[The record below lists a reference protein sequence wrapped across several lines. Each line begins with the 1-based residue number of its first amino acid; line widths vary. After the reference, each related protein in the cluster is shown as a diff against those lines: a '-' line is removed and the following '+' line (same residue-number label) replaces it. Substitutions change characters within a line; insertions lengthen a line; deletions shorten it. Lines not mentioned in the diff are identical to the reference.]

1 MGCWAAPW
9 GRCLRHAVG
18 ARTCMFG
25 RRARACCSCASA
37 ARLLARAH
45 VCARRL
51 TRALPQVCAPGW
63 QRGPRAAHDLH
74 LPVQQARQQGV
85 RQAVA
90 VWHGSGLRVAPCRLR
105 TRRCGCT
112 SQSSPPPPP
121 HTHTLLHTRTR
132 ARAQIYIFLAS
143 TRSGGLGLNLQTADT
158 VILYDSDWNPQWC
171 AAAVAVVWL
180 LLLLLLVVVE
190 RMLPGF
196 AVCRPAVCRQRA
208 SHARRLAAQ
217 HRPRRVRT
225 HVPVLPPPPPAG
237 RRLCAAALPRAG
249 TCRPWR
255 ACTASARPSPC
266 TSTAS

>member
-1 MGCWAAPW
+1 MRWA
-9 GRCLRHAVG
+9 
-18 ARTCMFG
+18 
-25 RRARACCSCASA
+25 RARACLAGAHVPA
-37 ARLLARAH
+37 AAVRRPLACLLAHTSARAASRAPCRRYVRLDGSVGRVQRMIYISQFNRPDSK
-45 VCARRL
+45 VCARRWPCGTAAGCVWL
-51 TRALPQVCAPGW
+51 HAACVHAVV
-63 QRGPRAAHDLH
+63 AAHH
-74 LPVQQARQQGV
+74 S
-85 RQAVA
+85 
-90 VWHGSGLRVAPCRLR
+90 HH
-105 TRRCGCT
+105 
-112 SQSSPPPPP
+112 PPPPP